1 MSSSEQVCALSGCQN
16 PLDEV
21 GGGRARK
28 YCCSAHRKAARQRR
42 IQAVPADAGPVA
54 TATSRAPT
62 SSPSG
67 GSTAQVDRA
76 AAHVRARPV
85 GGEPV
90 ARVRPP
96 AAESVARVA
105 APPAEKPAT
114 PYRRLVPAPPTRRFR
129 WFRPSSPQPHASR
142 GVRPAQRRRFDESEA
157 LLPDWLQAPP
167 SPPAAGPSPAAPS
180 PAEHTAPAPAPSPAE
195 QRPAAPAPAPRPA
208 VPPAPVARATPVPTV
223 RATPATKSARAAATA
238 RPAPTPTA
246 RPAPTARA
254 DLQTRAGVAQGRAG
268 AEPRD
273 RPDERRERK
282 ARRRAEAAAGRRE
295 AAAVLS
301 GRPIPRRSER
311 AVELVAVAP
320 AVFLGQFREALRAA
334 LHSLSN
340 NRLRSLL
347 TTVGIV
353 VGVAAVI
360 VLVALGNGMKAQFND
375 QFSKLANQITVTPV
389 SGGVASGGVARR
401 LTDQDVTALQDPR
414 QAPDVASVSPSMTG
428 SVTLTV
434 GQVQERAGLVGAT
447 ENYLELLDRK
457 IAAGSWLTSAQIAG
471 NERRAVLGRQAVALL
486 WGPGADLGEVVGSTI
501 RVSRSSFRVVG
512 VLDSDGQDD
521 NVVIVPFGTS
531 RAYLVGNNAGEV
543 DQIIVKSTSV
553 GTVDRAA
560 GEVTDVLDGRH
571 YIKAAADRD
580 FNVRSFT
587 QLLNKSTQFIN
598 FLTMFIVAVAAI
610 SLLVGGIG
618 VANIMLV
625 SVTERTR
632 EIGIRKAVGAPRRAI
647 LRQFLSEAVMLTGLG
662 GVIGVVIGVGVAL
675 AGGNLVPRWIPE
687 FPTPVLTVAP
697 VLVAF
702 GVSLAIG
709 VLAGGYPANRA
720 ARMRPIEALRFE

>member
-1 MSSSEQVCALSGCQN
+1 
-16 PLDEV
+16 
-21 GGGRARK
+21 
-28 YCCSAHRKAARQRR
+28 
-42 IQAVPADAGPVA
+42 
-54 TATSRAPT
+54 
-62 SSPSG
+62 
-67 GSTAQVDRA
+67 
-76 AAHVRARPV
+76 
-85 GGEPV
+85 
-90 ARVRPP
+90 
-96 AAESVARVA
+96 
-105 APPAEKPAT
+105 
-114 PYRRLVPAPPTRRFR
+114 
-129 WFRPSSPQPHASR
+129 
-142 GVRPAQRRRFDESEA
+142 
-157 LLPDWLQAPP
+157 
-167 SPPAAGPSPAAPS
+167 
-180 PAEHTAPAPAPSPAE
+180 
-195 QRPAAPAPAPRPA
+195 
-208 VPPAPVARATPVPTV
+208 
-223 RATPATKSARAAATA
+223 
-238 RPAPTPTA
+238 
-246 RPAPTARA
+246 
-254 DLQTRAGVAQGRAG
+254 
-268 AEPRD
+268 
-273 RPDERRERK
+273 
-282 ARRRAEAAAGRRE
+282 
-295 AAAVLS
+295 VLS
-301 GRPIPRRSER
+301 GRPMPSRSER

-471 NERRAVLGRQAVALL
+471 NERRAVLGQQAVALL

-501 RVSRSSFRVVG
+501 RVSRSSFKVVG

-553 GTVDRAA
+553 DTVDRAA

-675 AGGNLVPRWIPE
+675 AGGTMVPKWIPE